1 VATNSI
7 GRILRVVRRWAT
19 AAGLGSGD
27 DRPWDSSEPEHRFDP
42 SVFSRIIGY
51 EPKSWTLFYE
61 ALLHRSYL
69 PYAGLRWRSN
79 ERLEFLGDAIL
90 NFIVAEQLY
99 RDHQDLEEGDLT
111 KLRSRLVN
119 RRILAARARALSLH
133 KFILLSPSAMQSLD
147 SGSESILSDA
157 FEALVGAIYLDGGE
171 REAKRFV
178 SRALLSDPRVV
189 DVALLDDNYKSAL
202 MEYSQSHALGIP
214 RYAVVAEEGPD
225 HDRRF
230 TVEVSIGSSALGS
243 GVGRSKKEAEQ
254 SAAASAL
261 RVIHDYQDQI
271 LKERQ
276 NANPSA

>member
-1 VATNSI
+1 MATHSI
-7 GRILRVVRRWAT
+7 GRILRVVRRWAH
-19 AAGLGSGD
+19 AAGLGSRD
-27 DRPWDSSEPEHRFDP
+27 DRPWESTEPEHRFDP
-42 SVFSRIIGY
+42 SLFSRIIGY
-51 EPKSWTLFYE
+51 TPNAWRLFYE

-69 PYAGLRWRSN
+69 PYAGLRWKSN

-99 RDHQDLEEGDLT
+99 KDHPDMEEGDLT

-119 RRILAARARALSLH
+119 RRILAARARSLSLDT
-133 KFILLSPSAMQSLD
+133 FILLSPSAMQSLD

-171 REAKRFV
+171 GEAKKFV
-178 SRALLSDPRVV
+178 SRALLSDPRVL

-202 MEYSQSHALGIP
+202 MEYSQSHALGVP
-214 RYAVVAEEGPD
+214 RYTVVGEEGPD

-230 TVEVSIGSSALGS
+230 TVEVCIGSSALGS

-254 SAAASAL
+254 SAAANAL

-271 LKERQ
+271 LKERH
-276 NANPSA
+276 NANPSP

>member
-1 VATNSI
+1 MSTNSI
-7 GRILRVVRRWAT
+7 GRILRVVRQWAT
-19 AAGLGSGD
+19 AAGLSSRD
-27 DRPWDSSEPEHRFDP
+27 DRPWDSSEPQHRFDP
-42 SVFSRIIGY
+42 AQFIRITGY
-51 EPKSWTLFYE
+51 TPNSWTLIYE

-69 PYAGLRWRSN
+69 PYAGLSWKSN

-99 RDHQDLEEGDLT
+99 KDHPDLEEGDLT

-119 RRILAARARALSLH
+119 RRILAARARTLSLH
-133 KFILLSPSAMQSLD
+133 EFILLSPSATQSLD

-171 REAKRFV
+171 HEAKRFV
-178 SRALLSDPRVV
+178 SRALLSDPRVL
-189 DVALLDDNYKSAL
+189 DGASLDDNYKSAL

-214 RYAVVAEEGPD
+214 RYVVVAEEGPD

-243 GVGRSKKEAEQ
+243 GAGRSKKEAEQ
-254 SAAASAL
+254 SAAANAL